1 MIDRLWN
8 SAFLCGALLISL
20 LASGAGCVKSDSE
33 SGQTDAESNRAMF
46 IENLKRAGHAV
57 EAKGPVVQPF
67 LSVPGQFV
75 SIDGSDVQ
83 TFEYDSEKAAKA
95 AVAKIAPDGSTV
107 GDTRIGWV
115 EPPHFFRKGRL
126 LVLYVGK
133 NEQVTRALKPVL
145 GDQIAGK

>member
-1 MIDRLWN
+1 
-8 SAFLCGALLISL
+8 
-20 LASGAGCVKSDSE
+20 
-33 SGQTDAESNRAMF
+33 MF

>member
-1 MIDRLWN
+1 
-8 SAFLCGALLISL
+8 
-20 LASGAGCVKSDSE
+20 VKSASE

>member
-1 MIDRLWN
+1 
-8 SAFLCGALLISL
+8 
-20 LASGAGCVKSDSE
+20 VKSDSE